1 MIHEANFE
9 PYVERRPRGLV
20 GRLFQTIA
28 QLSGL
33 FYGWAYWRVQ
43 DQRAQGRSGNLVVLG
58 LRFYL
63 FLGWLFVDKNL
74 VKRPLAVQFR
84 VRFERMGPT
93 YIKLGQILSLRED
106 LLPKALT
113 DELKNL
119 LSELPAVPFD
129 RLTVLVEGDRGRP
142 REEMFAWVAPIPLGS
157 ASLAQS
163 HRARLHGGEEV
174 VLKVLKPGV
183 AETIKT
189 DTRLLRLL
197 GRFLQL
203 FLARFQPRQLINEFS
218 RYTLLEVDLRNEADN
233 AEIFAA
239 NFRDQPDVHFPDIYR
254 AFSNRDVLCM
264 EYFAGRN
271 PSVQAA
277 AMLTPAEKSRVLDLG
292 VGAIID
298 MIFRDGFFHADLHP
312 GNLIILDDGA
322 VGFIDLGMVGRFDS
336 ETQKRMMYYYY
347 ALGSGDAPG
356 AARHLTA
363 LADAGRGSDVDGF
376 RQAVEELNSRW
387 LRTPTFHEFSVGQLV
402 LQSVALAGKYRI
414 RYPGEIILMVK
425 ALITVEGVGNLLEP
439 GINVTQ
445 VSARHIRRI
454 LVHQFNVV
462 NIVRDSLL
470 VLPELLDVLQRSPLV
485 LNQGL
490 RFLESSFKN
499 KRQGPFAEVIGTVFA
514 VGLLLAAAIMAVGNV
529 HWIIWGGLIVIAFS
543 VAGVELIRRQ

>member
-1 MIHEANFE
+1 MTQEPTFE
-9 PYVERRPRGLV
+9 EYVERPPRGLV
-20 GRLFQTIA
+20 GRYFQTVA

-33 FYGWAYWRVQ
+33 FYGWAYWHVQ
-43 DQRAQGRSGNLVVLG
+43 EQRAQGRSGDLVVLG

-63 FLGWLFVDKNL
+63 FLGWLFVDRSL
-74 VKRPLAVQFR
+74 VKRPFAVQFR
-84 VRFERMGPT
+84 IRFERMGPT

-106 LLPKALT
+106 LLPKSLT

-119 LSELPAVPFD
+119 LSELPAVPID
-129 RLTVLVEGDRGRP
+129 RFKALVEADLGRP
-142 REEMFAWVAPIPLGS
+142 IEAMFAWVAPTPLGS

-163 HRARLHGGEEV
+163 HRARLHSGDEV

-183 AETIKT
+183 RETIKT
-189 DTRLLRLL
+189 DTQLLRLL
-197 GRFLQL
+197 GRFLQF
-203 FLARFQPRQLINEFS
+203 FLARFQPKQLIDEFS
-218 RYTLLEVDLRNEADN
+218 RYTLREVDLRNEADN

-239 NFRDQPDVHFPDIYR
+239 NFSEQPDIRFPRIYR
-254 AFSNRDVLCM
+254 AFSNHDVLCM
-264 EYFAGRN
+264 EFFAGRQ

-277 AMLTPAEKSRVLDLG
+277 ATLTPAERSRVLDLG

-312 GNLIILDDGA
+312 GNLIMLGDGA

-336 ETQKRMMYYYY
+336 DTKNRMMYYYY
-347 ALGSGDAPG
+347 SLGAGDAPG
-356 AARHLTA
+356 AARQLAA
-363 LADAGRGSDVDGF
+363 LAIAGKGSDIDGF
-376 RQAVEELNSRW
+376 RQAVEELSTRW

-445 VSARHIRRI
+445 VSAKHIRRI
-454 LVHQFNVV
+454 LIHQFNVV
-462 NIVRDSLL
+462 NIVKDSLL
-470 VLPELLDVLQRSPLV
+470 VLPELLDLLQRSPLV

-490 RFLESSFKN
+490 RYMESSLKN
-499 KRQGPFAEVIGTVFA
+499 KQEGALADSVGAIFG
-514 VGLLLAAAIMAVGNV
+514 VGLLLAAAIMAVGGI
-529 HWIIWGGLIVIAFS
+529 HWIVWGGLIVAAF
-543 VAGVELIRRQ
+543 VVVGVERIRR